1 MLTTTRGVVL
11 YSILIYKVFIVYL
24 LYLSIKYNNI
34 HMKTFYTLLI
44 SVLFILSSCMT
55 TSTTVGDYKEDS
67 GKQYTYAKGKQ
78 FWIGFGLFPIGRTDV
93 QTPTDG
99 SCEVISK
106 FTFGDFLISGIT
118 GGIVSSRTI
127 IVKDK
132 EN

>member
-1 MLTTTRGVVL
+1 MYG
-11 YSILIYKVFIVYL
+11 ILIYKVFIVYL

-55 TSTTVGDYKEDS
+55 TSTTVGDFKEDS

-78 FWIGFGLFPIGRTDV
+78 FWIGFGLLPIGRTDV

-132 EN
+132 KN

>member
-99 SCEVISK
+99 SCEVMSK

>member
-1 MLTTTRGVVL
+1 
-11 YSILIYKVFIVYL
+11 
-24 LYLSIKYNNI
+24 
-34 HMKTFYTLLI
+34 MKTFYTLLI

-118 GGIVSSRTI
+118 HNEHYGLLDCEILQLQCYSPRCPILRKLTG
-127 IVKDK
+127 
-132 EN
+132 

>member
-99 SCEVISK
+99 SCEVMSK

-132 EN
+132 KN